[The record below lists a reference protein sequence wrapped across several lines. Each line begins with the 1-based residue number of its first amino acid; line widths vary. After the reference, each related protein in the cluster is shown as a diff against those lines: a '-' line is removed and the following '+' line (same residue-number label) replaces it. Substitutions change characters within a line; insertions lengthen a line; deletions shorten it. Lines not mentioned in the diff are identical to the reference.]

1 MKSSPRLISFGTP
14 LHFMERGMNSPKA
27 KKGVRWI
34 LLVICYLLFIIYPAE
49 AWRITPELQKE
60 LQEKQLVVKTNPR
73 DSQVRFDLAIT
84 MAYTNN
90 LQDGWVNLKKTVELD
105 PEFRKKGLELYIQ
118 KVTANPQD
126 WRLRF
131 RLAFAYY
138 FNDRKREAIRELN
151 NVLIIDPYNV
161 WAYGYI
167 ALIYGELG
175 EVDTAMSYSQKGIAI
190 DSNVAA
196 LHLLL
201 SEGHNRKGDKW
212 KSFLEGLEALR
223 LRALGY

>member
-1 MKSSPRLISFGTP
+1 L
-14 LHFMERGMNSPKA
+14 SPKYW
-27 KKGVRWI
+27 GRNEQTFEV
-34 LLVICYLLFIIYPAE
+34 VFGYFVFGCLLFSGSAE
-49 AWRITPELQKE
+49 AWRITKE
-60 LQEKQLVVKTNPR
+60 LQQELSAKQAAVRANPR
-73 DSQVRFDLAIT
+73 DPNTRFDLAIT

-90 LQDGWVNLKKTVELD
+90 LQDGWTNLKKTVELD
-105 PEFRKKGLELYIQ
+105 PDFKSKGLELYIN
-118 KVTANPQD
+118 KVNQSPSD

-138 FNDRKREAIRELN
+138 FNDKRKEAIEQLD

-167 ALIYGELG
+167 ALIYGEMN
-175 EVDTAMSYSQKGIAI
+175 ETDTAMGYTKRGLKI

-201 SEGHNRKGDKW
+201 AEGLNRKGDKW
-212 KSFLEGLEALR
+212 GAFREGIEAVR